1 MPAGRGRP
9 REAIAAG
16 DGAAAAACPRG
27 VAVPAWPSYV
37 TDTHDAQHM
46 AGVSRHDCAV
56 SPHDAIECLAC
67 VIRMELTGT

>member
-46 AGVSRHDCAV
+46 AGVSDTIVQCHHMTPLNVLHA
-56 SPHDAIECLAC
+56 
-67 VIRMELTGT
+67 